1 MHEIADIA
9 CNFTSDRFDNDLDEV
24 IDRAVANDITKFGL
38 ICSRLSDLDKL
49 LEIYNRYSKE
59 MFFTIGVHPHHANEI
74 NEEYLEK
81 LKEAININNPHAIG
95 ETGLDFFRN
104 LSTYEEQI
112 FAFEEQ
118 IKIAIDTNKPLFLHQ
133 RDSHDDFIKILRKYS
148 SDINKAV
155 VHCFTGTQEQLDDYL
170 ELDCYIGVTG
180 WICDEKRNVEL
191 RKTIK
196 NIPLERLMIET
207 DCPYLIPKNL
217 PDKPKNNRN
226 EPYNLNHIVA
236 EIACL
241 WILMKDFLEKKL
253 SKIPKIFLTVNSKS
267 KFNLKIY
274 VFIMFYLV
282 RNREFQF

>member
-9 CNFTSDRFDNDLDEV
+9 CNFTSDRFDKDLDEV
-24 IDRAVANDITKFGL
+24 IERAITNNITKFGL

-49 LEIYNRYSKE
+49 LEIYNRYSKD

-74 NEEYLEK
+74 NEEYLKK
-81 LKEAININNPHAIG
+81 LKEVINNNNPHAIG

-104 LSTYEEQI
+104 LSSYEEQI

-118 IKIAIDTNKPLFLHQ
+118 IRIAIDTNKPLFLHQ

-148 SDINKAV
+148 SDINKSV
-155 VHCFTGTQEQLDDYL
+155 VHCFTGTREQLDDYL

-180 WICDEKRNVEL
+180 WICDAKRNVEL

-207 DCPYLIPKNL
+207 DCPYLIPKDLLN
-217 PDKPKNNRN
+217 KPKNNRN
-226 EPYNLNHIVA
+226 EPANLNHIASSIA
-236 EIACL
+236 E
-241 WILMKDFLEKKL
+241 LMNVNEESLKKITFKTSL
-253 SKIPKIFLTVNSKS
+253 NFFS
-267 KFNLKIY
+267 Y
-274 VFIMFYLV
+274 
-282 RNREFQF
+282 

>member
-24 IDRAVANDITKFGL
+24 INQAIVNNITKFGL
-38 ICSRLSDLDKL
+38 ICSRLSDIEKL
-49 LEIYNRYSKE
+49 LEIYNRYSKD

-74 NEEYLEK
+74 NEEYLKK
-81 LKEAININNPHAIG
+81 LKEVINNNNPHAIG

-112 FAFEEQ
+112 YAFEEQ

-148 SDINKAV
+148 SDINKSV
-155 VHCFTGTQEQLDDYL
+155 VHCFTGTKEQLNDYL

-180 WICDEKRNVEL
+180 WICDAKRNVEL

-217 PDKPKNNRN
+217 DEKPKNNRN
-226 EPYNLNHIVA
+226 EPTYLNHIANEVA
-236 EIACL
+236 A
-241 WILMKDFLEKKL
+241 LMKKDINDIREKTYKTSL
-253 SKIPKIFLTVNSKS
+253 SFFKS
-267 KFNLKIY
+267 
-274 VFIMFYLV
+274 
-282 RNREFQF
+282 

>member
-9 CNFTSDRFDNDLDEV
+9 CNFTSERFDKDLDEV
-24 IDRAVANDITKFGL
+24 INRAVANKITKFGL
-38 ICSRLSDLDKL
+38 ICSRMSDVNKL
-49 LEIYNRYSKE
+49 LKIYEQYSKN
-59 MFFTIGVHPHHANEI
+59 MFYTIGVHPHHANEI
-74 NEEYLEK
+74 NDDYLKK
-81 LKEAININNPHAIG
+81 LKDEITTNNPHAIG

-118 IKIAIDTNKPLFLHQ
+118 IKIAIDANKPLFLHQ

-148 SDINKAV
+148 SDISKAV

-170 ELDCYIGVTG
+170 ELDFYIGVTG

-196 NIPLERLMIET
+196 NIPLEKLMIET

-217 PDKPKNNRN
+217 VEKPKNNRN
-226 EPYNLNHIVA
+226 EPSNLNHIIN
-236 EIACL
+236 EIAKL
-241 WILMKDFLEKKL
+241 MEIDIDILRKQTFVNTINYFKD
-253 SKIPKIFLTVNSKS
+253 
-267 KFNLKIY
+267 
-274 VFIMFYLV
+274 
-282 RNREFQF
+282 

>member
-24 IDRAVANDITKFGL
+24 INQAIVNNITKFGL
-38 ICSRLSDLDKL
+38 ICSRLSDIDKL
-49 LEIYNRYSKE
+49 LEIYNRYSKD

-74 NEEYLEK
+74 NEEYLKK
-81 LKEAININNPHAIG
+81 LKEVINNNNPHAIG

-148 SDINKAV
+148 SDINKSV
-155 VHCFTGTQEQLDDYL
+155 VHCFTGTKEQLDDYL

-180 WICDEKRNVEL
+180 WICDAKRNVEL

-217 PDKPKNNRN
+217 EEKPKNNRN
-226 EPYNLNHIVA
+226 EPTYLNHIANEVA
-236 EIACL
+236 A
-241 WILMKDFLEKKL
+241 LMKEDINDIREKTYKTSL
-253 SKIPKIFLTVNSKS
+253 SF
-267 KFNLKIY
+267 
-274 VFIMFYLV
+274 
-282 RNREFQF
+282 FQK

>member
-9 CNFTSDRFDNDLDEV
+9 CNFTSERFDKDLNEV
-24 IDRAVANDITKFGL
+24 INRAIKNKITKFGL
-38 ICSRLSDLDKL
+38 ICSRLNDLDKL
-49 LEIYNRYSKE
+49 LKIYEQYLNN

-74 NEEYLEK
+74 NDDYLKK
-81 LKEAININNPHAIG
+81 LKQAVNKNNPHAVG

-148 SDINKAV
+148 SDINKSV
-155 VHCFTGTQEQLDDYL
+155 VHCFTGTQEQLNDYL
-170 ELDCYIGVTG
+170 ELGCYIGVTG

-196 NIPLERLMIET
+196 NIPIEKLMIET
-207 DCPYLIPKNL
+207 DCPYLIPKDLLN
-217 PDKPKNNRN
+217 KPKNNRN
-226 EPYNLNHIVA
+226 EPVNLNHIASSIA
-236 EIACL
+236 E
-241 WILMKDFLEKKL
+241 LMD
-253 SKIPKIFLTVNSKS
+253 VNEES
-267 KFNLKIY
+267 LKQIT
-274 VFIMFYLV
+274 FETSLNFFK
-282 RNREFQF
+282 N

>member
-24 IDRAVANDITKFGL
+24 INQAIVNNITKFGL
-38 ICSRLSDLDKL
+38 ICSRLSDIDKL
-49 LEIYNRYSKE
+49 LEIYNRYSKD

-74 NEEYLEK
+74 NEEYLKK
-81 LKEAININNPHAIG
+81 LKEVINNNNPHAIG

-148 SDINKAV
+148 SDINKSV
-155 VHCFTGTQEQLDDYL
+155 IHCFTGTKEQLNDYL

-180 WICDEKRNVEL
+180 WICDAKRNVEL

-217 PDKPKNNRN
+217 EEKPKNNRN
-226 EPYNLNHIVA
+226 EPTYLNHIANEVA
-236 EIACL
+236 T
-241 WILMKDFLEKKL
+241 LMKKDINDIREKTYKTSL
-253 SKIPKIFLTVNSKS
+253 SFFKS
-267 KFNLKIY
+267 
-274 VFIMFYLV
+274 
-282 RNREFQF
+282 

>member
-24 IDRAVANDITKFGL
+24 INQAIVNNITKFGL
-38 ICSRLSDLDKL
+38 ICSRLSDIDKL
-49 LEIYNRYSKE
+49 LEIYNRYSKD

-74 NEEYLEK
+74 NEEYLKK
-81 LKEAININNPHAIG
+81 LKEVINNNNPHAIG

-112 FAFEEQ
+112 YAFEEQ

-148 SDINKAV
+148 SDINKSV
-155 VHCFTGTQEQLDDYL
+155 VHCFTGTKEQLNDYL

-180 WICDEKRNVEL
+180 WICDAKRNVEL

-217 PDKPKNNRN
+217 DEKPKNNRN
-226 EPYNLNHIVA
+226 EPTYLNHIANEVA
-236 EIACL
+236 A
-241 WILMKDFLEKKL
+241 LMKKDINDIREKTYKTSL
-253 SKIPKIFLTVNSKS
+253 SFFKS
-267 KFNLKIY
+267 
-274 VFIMFYLV
+274 
-282 RNREFQF
+282 

>member
-9 CNFTSDRFDNDLDEV
+9 CNFTSERFDNDLDKV
-24 IDRAVANDITKFGL
+24 ISRALTNKITKFGL
-38 ICSRLSDLDKL
+38 ICSQLSDLDKL
-49 LEIYNRYSKE
+49 LKIYDEYQSD

-74 NEEYLEK
+74 NSEYLNI
-81 LKEAININNPHAIG
+81 LKEKIASNNPHAIG

-118 IKIAIDTNKPLFLHQ
+118 IKIAINTNKPLFLHQ
-133 RDSHDDFIKILRKYS
+133 RDSHDDFIRILRKYS

-170 ELDCYIGVTG
+170 ELGFYIGITG
-180 WICDEKRNVEL
+180 WICDEKRNIEL

-196 NIPLERLMIET
+196 NIPLSKLMVET

-217 PDKPKNNRN
+217 PTKPKNNRN
-226 EPYNLNHIVA
+226 EPSNLNHIVK
-236 EIACL
+236 EISL
-241 WILMKDFLEKKL
+241 LL
-253 SKIPKIFLTVNSKS
+253 
-267 KFNLKIY
+267 NLNEEEIRKES
-274 VFIMFYLV
+274 FKNTLRFFESQ
-282 RNREFQF
+282 NQ

>member
-9 CNFTSDRFDNDLDEV
+9 CNFTSDRFDNDLGEV

-49 LEIYNRYSKE
+49 LEIYNQYSKE

-74 NEEYLEK
+74 NEKYLEK
-81 LKEAININNPHAIG
+81 LKEVIKINNPHAVG

-104 LSTYEEQI
+104 LSTYEEQV

-118 IKIAIDTNKPLFLHQ
+118 IKIAIEVNKPLFLHQ

-155 VHCFTGTQEQLDDYL
+155 VHCFTGTQKQLDDYL
-170 ELDCYIGVTG
+170 ELNCYIGVTG
-180 WICDEKRNVEL
+180 WICDEKRNIEL

-196 NIPLERLMIET
+196 NIPLSRLMIET
-207 DCPYLIPKNL
+207 DSPYLIPKNL

-226 EPYNLNHIVA
+226 EPKYLNHILNEVA
-236 EIACL
+236 G
-241 WILMKDFLEKKL
+241 LMDIDINLLKKETF
-253 SKIPKIFLTVNSKS
+253 KNSKGF
-267 KFNLKIY
+267 FN
-274 VFIMFYLV
+274 F
-282 RNREFQF
+282 

>member
-9 CNFTSDRFDNDLDEV
+9 CNFTSERFDNDLDEV
-24 IDRAVANDITKFGL
+24 INQAIVNNITKFGL
-38 ICSRLSDLDKL
+38 ICSRLSDIDKL
-49 LEIYNRYSKE
+49 LEIYNRYSKD

-74 NEEYLEK
+74 NEEYLKK
-81 LKEAININNPHAIG
+81 LKEVINNNNPHAIG

-112 FAFEEQ
+112 YAFEEQ

-148 SDINKAV
+148 SDINKSV
-155 VHCFTGTQEQLDDYL
+155 VHCFTGTKEQLNDYL

-180 WICDEKRNVEL
+180 WICDAKRNVEL

-217 PDKPKNNRN
+217 EEKPKNNRN
-226 EPYNLNHIVA
+226 EPTYLNHIA
-236 EIACL
+236 NEIAA
-241 WILMKDFLEKKL
+241 LMKKDINDIREKTYKTSL
-253 SKIPKIFLTVNSKS
+253 SF
-267 KFNLKIY
+267 
-274 VFIMFYLV
+274 
-282 RNREFQF
+282 FQS

>member
-9 CNFTSDRFDNDLDEV
+9 CNFTSERFDNDLDEV
-24 IDRAVANDITKFGL
+24 INQAIVNNITKFGL
-38 ICSRLSDLDKL
+38 ICSRLSDIDKL
-49 LEIYNRYSKE
+49 LEIYNRYSKD

-74 NEEYLEK
+74 NEEYLKK
-81 LKEAININNPHAIG
+81 LKEVINNNNPQAIG

-148 SDINKAV
+148 SDINKSV
-155 VHCFTGTQEQLDDYL
+155 VHCFTGTKEQLNDYL

-180 WICDEKRNVEL
+180 WICDAKRNVEL

-217 PDKPKNNRN
+217 DEKPKNNRN
-226 EPYNLNHIVA
+226 EPTYLNHIANEVA
-236 EIACL
+236 A
-241 WILMKDFLEKKL
+241 LMKKDINDIREKTYKTSL
-253 SKIPKIFLTVNSKS
+253 SF
-267 KFNLKIY
+267 
-274 VFIMFYLV
+274 
-282 RNREFQF
+282 FQS

>member
-9 CNFTSDRFDNDLDEV
+9 CNFTSDRFDNDLDKV
-24 IDRAVANDITKFGL
+24 ISRALTNKITKFGL
-38 ICSRLSDLDKL
+38 ICSQLSDLDKL
-49 LEIYNRYSKE
+49 LKIYRQYPND

-74 NEEYLEK
+74 NDEYLNI
-81 LKEAININNPHAIG
+81 LKEKIANNNPHAIG

-118 IKIAIDTNKPLFLHQ
+118 IKIAINTNKPLFLHQ
-133 RDSHDDFIKILRKYS
+133 RDSHDDFIRILRKYS

-170 ELDCYIGVTG
+170 ELGCYIGITG

-196 NIPLERLMIET
+196 NIPLSKLMVET
-207 DCPYLIPKNL
+207 DCPYLIPKDL
-217 PDKPKNNRN
+217 PTKPKNNRN
-226 EPYNLNHIVA
+226 EPCNLNHIVK
-236 EIACL
+236 EISLLLDLNEDEIRKESFKNTLC
-241 WILMKDFLEKKL
+241 FFE
-253 SKIPKIFLTVNSKS
+253 SQN
-267 KFNLKIY
+267 
-274 VFIMFYLV
+274 
-282 RNREFQF
+282 Q